1 LEKQKYNP
9 RESILMNQIKTAI
22 IGLGDIARKAYL
34 PILTQNSELDL
45 FIHSRTP
52 ERVQQIQNKY
62 HIPNASCNFDDV
74 LNWQPNV
81 VFILTPPALH
91 APMAE
96 RFLSMG
102 VDVFL
107 EKPATTSSEETLRL
121 AEVAEQNKRVLMVG
135 MNRRFAPINV
145 QAKKMWEDRCTSL
158 AYFEKHRAKPFHP
171 NLFIHVNEEWI
182 HTIDLMRFL
191 CGESRAIET
200 TYKADSRYMQNALCR
215 LELENGGD
223 VFLMGCMS
231 AAGWQE
237 RYTLEGGG
245 ASLRIEAF
253 EYLDWHSENCHQVIR
268 QGYDR
273 EWKPSLEAR
282 GFVGEID
289 HFFQCVQTRDMPAC
303 SAYDAHKTQLL
314 VEAIVRKQIKS

>member
-1 LEKQKYNP
+1 MIQT
-9 RESILMNQIKTAI
+9 KTAI
-22 IGLGDIARKAYL
+22 IGLGDIAQKAYL
-34 PILTQNSELDL
+34 PILTQNPELDL

-52 ERVQQIQNKY
+52 ERVQRIQNKY
-62 HIPNASCNFDDV
+62 HIQNASCNFDDV
-74 LNWQPNV
+74 INWQPDV
-81 VFILTPPALH
+81 VFILTPPEIH

-96 RFLSMG
+96 RFLSMEA
-102 VDVFL
+102 DVFL
-107 EKPATTSSEETLRL
+107 EKPATTSSKETLRL
-121 AEVAEQNKRVLMVG
+121 AEIAQKNNRVLMVG

-145 QAKKMWEDRCTSL
+145 QAKKLWGERNVSL

-171 NLFIHVNEEWI
+171 NLFVHVNEEWI
-182 HTIDLMRFL
+182 HTIDLMRFF
-191 CGESRAIET
+191 CGEARVIET
-200 TYKADSRYMQNALCR
+200 IYQADSRYMQNALCR
-215 LELENGGD
+215 LELDNGAD
-223 VFLMGCMS
+223 AYLMGCMS

-253 EYLDWHSENCHQVIR
+253 EFLDWHSENCHQVIR

-289 HFFQCVQTRDMPAC
+289 HFFQCVQTRATPAC
-303 SAYDAHKTQLL
+303 SAFDQFKTQLL
-314 VEAIVRKQIKS
+314 VEAIVQKQIES

>member
-1 LEKQKYNP
+1 MP
-9 RESILMNQIKTAI
+9 HIKTAI

-34 PILTQNSELDL
+34 PILTQNPELEL

-52 ERVQQIQNKY
+52 ERVHQIQKKY
-62 HIPNASCNFDDV
+62 HIQNATCSFDDI

-81 VFILTPPALH
+81 VFILTPPSLH

-107 EKPATTSSEETLRL
+107 EKPATTSSGDTLRL
-121 AEVAEQNKRVLMVG
+121 AEVAQKNKRVLMVG
-135 MNRRFAPINV
+135 MNRRFAPINL
-145 QAKKMWEDRCTSL
+145 QAKKMWEERSVSL
-158 AYFEKHRAKPFHP
+158 AYFEKHRAKPMHP
-171 NLFIHVNEEWI
+171 NLFVHVNEEWI
-182 HTIDLMRFL
+182 HTIDLMRFF
-191 CGESRAIET
+191 CGEARAIET
-200 TYKADSRYMQNALCR
+200 IFRDNGQYVQNAMCR
-215 LELENGGD
+215 LELDNGAD
-223 VFLMGCMS
+223 AFLMGCMS

-253 EYLDWHSENCHQVIR
+253 ECLEWNSGNCHQVVR

-273 EWKPSLEAR
+273 EWRPSLEAR

-289 HFFQCVQTRDMPAC
+289 HFFQCVQTREIPAC
-303 SAYDAHKTQLL
+303 SAYEAHKTQLL
-314 VEAIVRKQIKS
+314 VEAIVQRQIES

>member
-1 LEKQKYNP
+1 MTP
-9 RESILMNQIKTAI
+9 IKTAI

-34 PILTQNSELDL
+34 PILTQNPELDL

-62 HIPNASCNFDDV
+62 HIQNASCSFDDV

-96 RFLSMG
+96 RVLSMG

-107 EKPATTSSEETLRL
+107 EKPATTSAEETLRL
-121 AEVAEQNKRVLMVG
+121 AEVAEQNQRVLMVG

-145 QAKKMWEDRCTSL
+145 QAKKMWGERCASL

-171 NLFIHVNEEWI
+171 NLFVHVNEEWI
-182 HTIDLMRFL
+182 HTIDLMRFF
-191 CGESRAIET
+191 CGEARAIET
-200 TYKADSRYMQNALCR
+200 IFKADNRFLHNALCR

-223 VFLMGCMS
+223 AFLMGCMS
-231 AAGWQE
+231 ADGWQE

-253 EYLDWHSENCHQVIR
+253 EFLDWHSENYHQVIR

-273 EWKPSLEAR
+273 DWEPSLATR

-289 HFFQCVQTRDMPAC
+289 HFFHCVQTRDMPAC
-303 SAYDAHKTQLL
+303 SAYDAYKTQLL
-314 VEAIVRKQIKS
+314 VEAIVREQI